1 MHCDGAENI
10 ADLGD
15 GAVNIS
21 ISRCDVAARRWGDR
35 AVNIGMIAR
44 RCRCESRGDGVV
56 NIGDLSDG
64 AVNIGDLSDGA
75 VNIGI
80 SRGDVAVN
88 RAAMAR

>member
-1 MHCDGAENI
+1 MSRTRSESR
-10 ADLGD
+10 GD

-21 ISRCDVAARRWGDR
+21 ISRSYVAARRWGDR
-35 AVNIGMIAR
+35 MVNISIIAR
-44 RCRCESRGDGVV
+44 RCRCESRSDGTV

-64 AVNIGDLSDGA
+64 T

-88 RAAMAR
+88 RAAMEV